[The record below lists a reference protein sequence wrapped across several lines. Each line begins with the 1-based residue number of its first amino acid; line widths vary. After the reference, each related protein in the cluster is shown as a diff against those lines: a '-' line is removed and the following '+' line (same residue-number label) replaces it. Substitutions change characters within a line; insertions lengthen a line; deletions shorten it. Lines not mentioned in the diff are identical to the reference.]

1 MNDPLVAVIV
11 AVPSATPVI
20 TPLVDTVALVSSLDD
35 HLTADTT
42 ALVLSASDGTAE
54 TVMLRVSPTLMLA
67 VF

>member
-1 MNDPLVAVIV
+1 MV

-35 HLTADTT
+35 HVTADTT
-42 ALVLSASDGTAE
+42 ALASSALDGTAD